1 MYISCNNNS
10 PSLHMTPGVLV
21 LLRGFYIISKQLE
34 TATCITQPQ
43 TKTRRPKRSTFQT
56 LTQLLPHLNMFKEI
70 VNRFVYI
77 NL

>member
-10 PSLHMTPGVLV
+10 PSLHMTPGVLI
-21 LLRGFYIISKQLE
+21 LLWGSYIISKQ

-43 TKTRRPKRSTFQT
+43 AKIRRPKLSTFQT
-56 LTQLLPHLNMFKEI
+56 LTQLLPHLDMFKEI
-70 VNRFVYI
+70 VNRFIYI